1 MLPRPPSRCAH
12 ANRVHSCRMMRGGCD
27 NGMFDSC
34 RTASSD
40 RPARLGVDGPPSSAG
55 TVVMPARYEDL
66 PKAARRRLL
75 RRALLRPTVTAGAL
89 FLLYFGLPLDRQF
102 SVLTL
107 FTLLGGLLVF
117 IGLLAFQARAIMRSP
132 YPRLT
137 AVESLAFSVPL
148 FVVLFSVV
156 YFLMAGNQPEAFTQP
171 LTRLDAL
178 YFTVT
183 VLTTVGFGDIVART
197 EPARALAT
205 IQMLA
210 DLLLLGLGARVL
222 IGAAQSGLASRPGP
236 SADDSPA
243 QAPTADEG
251 QRPP

>member
-1 MLPRPPSRCAH
+1 
-12 ANRVHSCRMMRGGCD
+12 
-27 NGMFDSC
+27 
-34 RTASSD
+34 
-40 RPARLGVDGPPSSAG
+40 
-55 TVVMPARYEDL
+55 MPARYEDL
-66 PKAARRRLL
+66 PKATRRRLL
-75 RRALLRPTVTAGAL
+75 RRAFLRPTLTTGGL
-89 FLLYFGLPLDRQF
+89 LLLYFGLPLDGQF

-107 FTLLGGLLVF
+107 VALLGGLLAF
-117 IGLLAFQARAIMRSP
+117 AGLVAFQARAIIRSP

-137 AVESLAFSVPL
+137 AFEALAISVPL
-148 FVVLFSVV
+148 FVLLFAVV
-156 YFLMAGNQPEAFTQP
+156 YFLMAGSQPDAFAEP

-197 EPARALAT
+197 ELARALAT
-205 IQMLA
+205 IQMLG

-236 SADDSPA
+236 SADESPA
-243 QAPTADEG
+243 QAPTGDEG